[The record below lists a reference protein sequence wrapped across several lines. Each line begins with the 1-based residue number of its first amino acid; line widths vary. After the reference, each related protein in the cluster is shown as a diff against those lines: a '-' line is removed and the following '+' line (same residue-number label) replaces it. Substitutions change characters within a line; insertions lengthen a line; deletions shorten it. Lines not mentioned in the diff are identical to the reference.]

1 MDLTVFY
8 GLMIPFAG
16 TALGSACVFFLKN
29 GMGDRVQRGLTGFAS
44 GVMVA
49 ASIWSLLI
57 PAMDQASG
65 LGVWAFLPA
74 AGGFWLGVLFLLLL
88 DHAVLAFIGGQLQSH
103 SDPSLW
109 KFCPARR
116 RAGRPQ
122 SRSARR

>member
-88 DHAVLAFIGGQLQSH
+88 DHAVPHLHQRSQEAEGPRSQLKRTTMLTLAVTLHNI
-103 SDPSLW
+103 PE
-109 KFCPARR
+109 
-116 RAGRPQ
+116 
-122 SRSARR
+122 